1 MGKRGVLR
9 GHSGQ
14 VSLEFAI
21 IMGFVTLLIIPLI
34 SVFYYQVKET
44 NDRMIV
50 EQSYKVAKEIVDEA
64 ESVYYMGAPSKS
76 MIKAYIPNHVQS
88 IEISGRSVLFR
99 IEISNATSDVEAIS
113 RVNLSGS
120 INSAEGLRYI
130 HLQATGDRVEIIG

>member
-9 GHSGQ
+9 GQ

-44 NDRMIV
+44 NDRVIV

-76 MIKAYIPNHVQS
+76 MIKAYIPKHVQS
-88 IEISGRSVLFR
+88 IEISGKSVLFR

-130 HLQATGDRVEIIG
+130 HLQATGDRVEITG

>member
-44 NDRMIV
+44 NDRVII

-64 ESVYYMGAPSKS
+64 ESVYYMGEPSKS
-76 MIKAYIPNHVQS
+76 MIKAYIPKHVQS

-99 IEISNATSDVEAIS
+99 IKISNSTSDVEAVS

-130 HLQATGDRVEIIG
+130 RLQATGDRVEITG